1 MIIQWFGHSFFRL
14 ETKGKII
21 AIDPYSEKATG
32 LKPSRFKADILL
44 ITHQHEDHNNKSVI
58 MGEPFVLE
66 GPGEL
71 EMGGIFIDG
80 LQSFHDKKR
89 GQSRGENTIFLIK
102 SEEITICHLGDLGE
116 PQLREESLEKVG
128 EADILLVPVGGNYTI
143 NYEEAI
149 SFINQIEP
157 KIIIPMH
164 YALPQLKIKLDPLDK
179 FVKAIGKKPETVDKL
194 IIRKNTLPEETK
206 LIVLNKQ

>member
-14 ETKGKII
+14 ETKGKVI
-21 AIDPYSEKATG
+21 AIDPYSEEATG

-80 LQSFHDKKR
+80 LQSFHDKER
-89 GQSRGENTIFLIK
+89 GQSKGENTIFVIK
-102 SEEITICHLGDLGE
+102 SEEIVVCHLGDLGE

>member
-179 FVKAIGKKPETVDKL
+179 FVKAIGKKPETIDKL

>member
-21 AIDPYSEKATG
+21 AIDPYSEESTG

-44 ITHQHEDHNNKSVI
+44 ISNQQEDHNNKSVI
-58 MGEPFVLE
+58 MGDPFVLE
-66 GPGEL
+66 GPGEV
-71 EMGGIFIDG
+71 EIEGIFIEG
-80 LQSFHDKKR
+80 FLSFHDKKR
-89 GQSRGENTIFLIK
+89 GEARGENTIFLLE
-102 SEEITICHLGDLGE
+102 SEDIVVCHLGNLGE
-116 PQLREESLEKVG
+116 PQLKEESLEKV
-128 EADILLVPVGGNYTI
+128 ADTDILLIPVGGNYTI
-143 NYEEAI
+143 DCEEAV

-164 YALPQLKIKLDPLDK
+164 YALPHLKIKLDPLEK
-179 FVKAIGKKPETVDKL
+179 FIKSIGKKPEVLDKL
-194 IIRKNTLPEETK
+194 IIRKNNLPQETK

>member
-14 ETKGKII
+14 ETKGKVI
-21 AIDPYSEKATG
+21 AIDPYSEEATG

-80 LQSFHDKKR
+80 LQSFHDKER
-89 GQSRGENTIFLIK
+89 GQSRGENTIFVIK
-102 SEEITICHLGDLGE
+102 SEEIVVCHLGDLGE

>member
-21 AIDPYSEKATG
+21 AIDPYSEEATG

-44 ITHQHEDHNNKSVI
+44 ITHQHEDHSNKSII

-66 GPGEL
+66 GSGEL

-80 LQSFHDKKR
+80 LQSFHDKKK
-89 GQSRGENTIFLIK
+89 GQNRGENTIFLIE
-102 SEEITICHLGDLGE
+102 SEEITVCHLGDLGE
-116 PQLREESLEKVG
+116 PQLREETLEKVG
-128 EADILLVPVGGNYTI
+128 EADILLIPVGGNYTI
-143 NYEEAI
+143 DYEEAV
-149 SFINQIEP
+149 SLINQIGP
-157 KIIIPMH
+157 KIVIPMH
-164 YALPQLKIKLDPLDK
+164 YALPHLKIKLESLDK
-179 FVKAIGKKPETVDKL
+179 FIKAIGKKPEIVDKL
-194 IIRKNTLPEETK
+194 IIRKNNLPEETK

>member
-102 SEEITICHLGDLGE
+102 SEEITICHSGDLGE